1 MSYTSFDNIGLV
13 KVLSF
18 FQTHDSEYLSGEDL
32 SDVLKI
38 SRVAVWKHIKKIQ
51 SLGYKIESKQKLGY
65 RLISETEKLLPWEIT
80 KDLKTKTVGKR
91 VYYFEEID
99 STQNFAEQIALDE
112 KENGTIVIAEKQTAG
127 KGRLDRKWTSPK
139 GGIWFSLIIHP
150 KFDVSTSTLVPIAGA
165 VALAKAVKNTLN
177 IDVSVKW
184 PNDITLNGKK
194 VAGMLVDASFQA
206 NNIDYLILGIGIN
219 FDIDA
224 KKIEKRLSKSANFYG
239 VNSLRKKDDS
249 TPPKILLR
257 EFLVQFEK
265 ILIQLNKGEKAKIV
279 KEWTKKADKIGKKIS
294 INTSDGKISGVAQG
308 IDNDGALK
316 LKTSKGI
323 KKIFVG
329 DVVLE

>member
-165 VALAKAVKNTLN
+165 VALAKAIKNTLN

-257 EFLVQFEK
+257 EFFVQFEK

-308 IDNDGALK
+308 IDKDGALK